1 MRALPLRYGAWLAL
15 LPSLLVLVVWL
26 PVLGASFQF
35 DDWAAIV
42 ADPRLQS
49 LASWW
54 HSMPGVRPLLT
65 LSYALN
71 HELGASPGVFRAVNI
86 GLHGFNAA
94 LLFLLLRRVA
104 RRWRLTDAAGANFTA
119 AVASLLFALHP
130 VQTESVTHISGR
142 STVLMGSWV
151 LLSLLAY
158 THRRGGQRPWY
169 GQLLTLACVA
179 AALATQESAAVA
191 PLALML
197 VVCREHGQRLRATL
211 AGAAPALLLV
221 LLLLGVHLLWLPYD
235 SLLQRGLE
243 LRGLAGDVA
252 AQIHGIG
259 WLVGQLL
266 RMDLLNADPAMP
278 AGQLPAAVTVC
289 TGAALA
295 AVLLLGLA
303 GLRRWP
309 GLAFGIL
316 WFYLWLAPSNSLLAG
331 LDVPNDRQLYLAI
344 IGPAWLAGLALLR
357 LPAWLRAQQPNAA
370 YGLLV
375 VLAVALA
382 AGTLTRNRVYAT
394 PVSFWQDVVEKSPDN
409 VGALNNLGRAHA
421 LACEP
426 LAARSAFERALWL
439 APQDPRAALNL
450 ALLLQGKLA
459 GQPAAPACR

>member
-1 MRALPLRYGAWLAL
+1 
-15 LPSLLVLVVWL
+15 
-26 PVLGASFQF
+26 
-35 DDWAAIV
+35 
-42 ADPRLQS
+42 
-49 LASWW
+49 
-54 HSMPGVRPLLT
+54 
-65 LSYALN
+65 
-71 HELGASPGVFRAVNI
+71 
-86 GLHGFNAA
+86 
-94 LLFLLLRRVA
+94 
-104 RRWRLTDAAGANFTA
+104 
-119 AVASLLFALHP
+119 
-130 VQTESVTHISGR
+130 
-142 STVLMGSWV
+142 MGSWV

-158 THRRGGQRPWY
+158 THRRGGRRPWY

-179 AALATQESAAVA
+179 AALATQGSAAVA

-197 VVCREHGQRLRATL
+197 VVCREHGQSLRATL
-211 AGAAPALLLV
+211 SAAAPALLLV
-221 LLLLGVHLLWLPYD
+221 LLLLGVGLLWLPCEP
-235 SLLQRGLE
+235 LLEMGLK
-243 LRGLAGDVA
+243 LRGLTADVP
-252 AQIHGIG
+252 AQIHGLG

-266 RMDLLNADPAMP
+266 RMDLLNADPAIP
-278 AGQLPAAVTVC
+278 ADQAAAAVTVC

-316 WFYLWLAPSNSLLAG
+316 WFYLWLAPSNWLLAG

-394 PVSFWQDVVEKSPDN
+394 PVSFWQDVVEKSPGN
-409 VGALNNLGRAHA
+409 AGALNNLGRAHA

-439 APQDPRAALNL
+439 APQDPRPALNL